1 MTKFPFATAAR
12 SIECP
17 ALHNEFVRLSRN
29 SPSRSAE
36 SLLQGL
42 MRKRKAV

>member
-1 MTKFPFATAAR
+1 MTKFPFAAAAR

-17 ALHNEFVRLSRN
+17 ALHSEFVRLSRN

-42 MRKRKAV
+42 KRRRRAF